1 MESLENKVRLD
12 IHNLIIHQL
21 LESKIT
27 EIEALNERIA
37 ELEKSLKN
45 LANIKLEQIS
55 LIRGSLYDK

>member
-1 MESLENKVRLD
+1 MESSENKVRLD
-12 IHNLIIHQL
+12 IHNLIVHQM

-27 EIEALNERIA
+27 EIEALNKRIA